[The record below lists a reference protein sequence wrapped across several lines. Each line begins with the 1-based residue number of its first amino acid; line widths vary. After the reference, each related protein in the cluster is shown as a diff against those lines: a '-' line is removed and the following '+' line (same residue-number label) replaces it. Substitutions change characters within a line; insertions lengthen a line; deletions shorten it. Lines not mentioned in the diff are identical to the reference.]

1 MKRFINNGS
10 KADSEIIINIMKDK
24 FLNKWITPRDI
35 FLQIRRKIDL
45 KYKTPTEF
53 LKANLNML
61 ELEAE
66 VQGFV
71 LTNEKTSK
79 TIKYKLIVKP
89 DNKL

>member
-1 MKRFINNGS
+1 
-10 KADSEIIINIMKDK
+10 
-24 FLNKWITPRDI
+24 
-35 FLQIRRKIDL
+35 
-45 KYKTPTEF
+45 
-53 LKANLNML
+53 ML

-71 LTNEKTSK
+71 LKNEKTSK